1 VTHVY
6 LVVRNESYHYGTVEG
21 VFGSNSD
28 AEAWID
34 ENETTTD
41 QYRVERRDVE

>member
-1 VTHVY
+1 MKYVY

-21 VFGSNSD
+21 VFREDSD

-34 ENETTTD
+34 ENETSTD
-41 QYRVERRDVE
+41 QYRVERREVE